1 MVSSHAALC
10 ALLGENPLVPPFKL
24 GDGEVRFFHL
34 KFAESWTVPEKK
46 VKDFLE
52 KTTKLGEFGGNL
64 KKSTYFIH
72 SLFIVPRGEIE

>member
-24 GDGEVRFFHL
+24 GDGEVRVFHL
-34 KFAESWTVPEKK
+34 KFAGKLDGSRKK
-46 VKDFLE
+46 GEGLLE